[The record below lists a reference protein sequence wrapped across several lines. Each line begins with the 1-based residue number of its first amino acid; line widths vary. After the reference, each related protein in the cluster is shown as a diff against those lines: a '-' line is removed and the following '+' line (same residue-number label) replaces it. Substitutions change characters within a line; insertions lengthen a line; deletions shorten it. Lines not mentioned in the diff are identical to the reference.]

1 MRRREEAVIRRR
13 VGVHDVL
20 APVAMLVLVA
30 LIYRRLIAGRVLAG
44 GDLHIYFFPYWT
56 AVVRAVQELR
66 LPLWNSYLFAGAPLA
81 ANSQVG
87 LFYPLNWPF
96 WVFASPSL
104 VGVAHALHLN
114 VLLHLGLA
122 SVSVYALARRTG
134 TSPWAAALAG
144 AIYAGSGF
152 LGVHV
157 EHLNQLQALAWL
169 PLLFLPARQSRI
181 TLMGHAILLPRP
193 LPVMALAMIL
203 LAGHI
208 QMAFIAT
215 IGVMVWYGVWRMRCV
230 SERAALGCGDPKG
243 MGYGV
248 WRLRCVPERAAL
260 GCGGPKGVC
269 RLACDLVAAAGALWR
284 RIVASVWPWIV
295 GLAPFALAGVI
306 AAVQLLPTLQLTGL
320 SGRRIGLDWRE
331 SISFSVRPWD
341 LLNTLAPPYLVP
353 PALPEGVAYIG
364 IAGLLLAALGAWRA
378 VRAVS
383 QRSGDFSQANSLT
396 YSITWVIL
404 AGSGL
409 LMALGAYNPLYLAA
423 VRLHVPGFIH
433 FRAPARFLALYVLG
447 VSLAAG
453 VGMDG
458 VLQRLRESPSRRGA
472 AVRSAAAVVGLA
484 IVGFDLLIAG
494 EYLPHARATAA
505 RAYSDLRPAIAH
517 LVAAAQAADAAG
529 VAPER
534 FLSISE
540 MLFEVGDKAEI
551 ELVYADTLSPGALW
565 AYVVSSKQR
574 EILTPNLPLAFEVP
588 AADGYDGGL
597 LPMRHYIAFSE
608 LLIPGGT
615 LDGRLRENLSAV
627 PDARW
632 LDLLG
637 VRYVLT
643 DKTGDVWIDDIL
655 YDRQF
660 QPMLAEDDSLSV
672 AWLPEGFRANAV
684 GVLHQGGDVMV
695 SVALADGQLLSV
707 TLPAAAAPDRT
718 HWVRWP
724 EAVPVV
730 GLTFQSRG
738 GLVQLMGVSLVDE
751 RSQAFY
757 PLVLSNDFRLVHS
770 GDVKIYETVT
780 RPARLRL
787 LTDCEVVASAE
798 EALARME
805 DPSFDPAET
814 VVLETFD
821 VTELVQCTPAVG
833 EGRSITRTVSLVDYG
848 GSAVTVDV
856 QTDARVTLMLT
867 DAWYPGW
874 EVWVEDRDAP
884 GQKVAQLPLY
894 RADLM
899 FRAVPLKPGN
909 WRVTFRYVPYVLFCG
924 FAVSLLGIAAFVA
937 YAWWE
942 ARRL

>member
-1 MRRREEAVIRRR
+1 
-13 VGVHDVL
+13 VHDVL
-20 APVAMLVLVA
+20 APVAMLILVA
-30 LIYRRLIAGRVLAG
+30 LIYRRLLAGRVLAG

-66 LPLWNSYLFAGAPLA
+66 FPLWNSYLFAGAPLA

-96 WVFASPSL
+96 WAFASPSL
-104 VGVAHALHLN
+104 VGVARALHLS

-144 AIYAGSGF
+144 ALYAGSGF
-152 LGVHV
+152 VGVHV

-169 PLLFLPARQSRI
+169 PLLFLPARPSRI
-181 TLMGHAILLPRP
+181 ALVGHAILLPRP
-193 LPVMALAMIL
+193 LSVMAFAMIL
-203 LAGHI
+203 LAGHT
-208 QMAFIAT
+208 QMAFIAM
-215 IGVMVWYGVWRMRCV
+215 IGVMVCYGVRRLTCV
-230 SERAALGCGDPKG
+230 PERAALGCGDPKG
-243 MGYGV
+243 MRY
-248 WRLRCVPERAAL
+248 
-260 GCGGPKGVC
+260 GVC
-269 RLACDLVAAAGALWR
+269 RWR
-284 RIVASVWPWIV
+284 RILAGVWPWLV

-306 AAVQLLPTLQLTGL
+306 AAVQLLPTLQLTSL
-320 SGRRIGLDWRE
+320 SGRSIGLDWRE

-353 PALPEGVAYIG
+353 PALPEGVAYLG
-364 IAGLLLAALGAWRA
+364 ISGLLLAALGTWRA
-378 VRAVS
+378 LRAAV
-383 QRSGDFSQANSLT
+383 QRGGDFSQANSLT
-396 YSITWVIL
+396 YSITWGIL

-447 VSLAAG
+447 ISLVAG
-453 VGMDG
+453 LGMDG
-458 VLQRLRESPSRRGA
+458 VLQWLRASSSRRRAAVRGA
-472 AVRSAAAVVGLA
+472 AGAVCFVTVGL
-484 IVGFDLLIAG
+484 DLLFAG
-494 EYLPHARATAA
+494 EYLPHAQATAA
-505 RAYSDLRPAIAH
+505 RAYSDLRPATAH
-517 LVAAAQAADAAG
+517 LVAAARAADAAG

-551 ELVYADTLSPGALW
+551 ELVYGDTLSPGALW
-565 AYVVSSKQR
+565 AYMVSSKQR

-655 YDRQF
+655 FDRQF
-660 QPMLAEDDSLSV
+660 QPVLVEEGALSI
-672 AWLPEGFRANAV
+672 AWLPEDFPASAV
-684 GVLHQGGDVMV
+684 GVLHQGGDVTV
-695 SVALADGQLLSV
+695 SVALADGRQLSV
-707 TLPAAAAPDRT
+707 ALPAAAAPDRT
-718 HWVRWP
+718 NWVRWP

-730 GLTFQSRG
+730 GLTFQSMG
-738 GLVQLMGVSLVDE
+738 GPVQLTGVSLVDE

-757 PLVLSNDFRLVHS
+757 PLVLSDDFRLVHS
-770 GDVKIYETVT
+770 GDVKIYETVN

-787 LTDCEVVASAE
+787 LADCGVAASAD

-805 DPSFDPAET
+805 DPSFDPADT
-814 VVLETFD
+814 LVLEAFD
-821 VTELVQCTPAVG
+821 AMQPIQCTRAGG
-833 EGRSITRTVSLVDYG
+833 EVRSVTGTVSLVHYG
-848 GSAVTVDV
+848 GSEVTVDV
-856 QTDARVTLMLT
+856 QTGGPVYLMLT

-874 EVWVEDRDAP
+874 EAWVEDRD
-884 GQKVAQLPLY
+884 GSSHKVTQLPLY

-899 FRAVPLKPGN
+899 FRAVPLKAGN
-909 WRVTFRYVPYVLFCG
+909 WRVTFRYVPYVLYYG
-924 FAVSLLGIAAFVA
+924 LAVSMVGIAVFFA
-937 YAWWE
+937 YAWWGDKK
-942 ARRL
+942 AAG

>member
-1 MRRREEAVIRRR
+1 MLAAGGENLVDAMRRREEAVIRRS
-13 VGVHDVL
+13 VGVRDVP
-20 APVAMLVLVA
+20 AAVAMLLVIA

-44 GDLHIYFFPYWT
+44 GDLHIYFYPYWT

-104 VGVAHALHLN
+104 LGVARALHLS

-122 SVSVYALARRTG
+122 SVSVYALARRTR

-144 AIYAGSGF
+144 TIYAGGGF

-169 PLLFLPARQSRI
+169 PLLFLPVRQSRF
-181 TLMGHAILLPRP
+181 TLMGHVILLPSP
-193 LPVMALAMIL
+193 LSVMAFAMIL
-203 LAGHI
+203 LAGHT
-208 QMAFIAT
+208 QMAFIAA
-215 IGVMVWYGVWRMRCV
+215 IGVVVWYGVCRLRCV
-230 SERAALGCGDPKG
+230 PKRAALGCGDPKG
-243 MGYGV
+243 MWYSV
-248 WRLRCVPERAAL
+248 RRLRLVRVPAAEA
-260 GCGGPKGVC
+260 P
-269 RLACDLVAAAGALWR
+269 RWS
-284 RIVASVWPWIV
+284 RIVTSVWPWIV
-295 GLAPFALAGVI
+295 GLTPFALAGVI

-320 SGRRIGLDWRE
+320 SGRSIGLDWRE

-353 PALPEGVAYIG
+353 PALPEGVAYVG
-364 IAGLLLAALGAWRA
+364 ITGLLLAALGTWRA
-378 VRAVS
+378 VRAAS
-383 QRSGDFSQANSLT
+383 QRGEDLT
-396 YSITWVIL
+396 ITWVIL

-409 LMALGAYNPLYLAA
+409 LLALGAYNPLYLAA

-433 FRAPARFLALYVLG
+433 FRAPARFLALYALG
-447 VSLAAG
+447 ISLVAG
-453 VGMDG
+453 AGMDG
-458 VLQRLRESPSRRGA
+458 VLQWLSASSSRRSTA
-472 AVRSAAAVVGLA
+472 RRSTAVAVVSFV
-484 IVGFDLLIAG
+484 IVGFDLFLAG
-494 EYLPHARATAA
+494 EYLPHAQATAA
-505 RAYSDLRPAIAH
+505 RAYSDLRPATAY
-517 LVAAAQAADAAG
+517 LVAAARAADAAG
-529 VAPER
+529 MAPER
-534 FLSISE
+534 LLSISE

-551 ELVYADTLSPGALW
+551 ELVYGDTLSPGALW
-565 AYVVSSKQR
+565 AYLVSSKQR

-597 LPMRHYIAFSE
+597 LPLRHYIAFSE

-615 LDGRLRENLSAV
+615 VDGRLRENLSAV

-637 VRYVLT
+637 VRYLLT

-660 QPMLAEDDSLSV
+660 QPMLAEEGSLSV
-672 AWLPEGFRANAV
+672 AWLPEGFPANAV
-684 GVLHQGGDVMV
+684 GVLHRGGDVTV
-695 SVALADGQLLSV
+695 SVALADGRQLSMA
-707 TLPAAAAPDRT
+707 LPAAAAPDRT

-724 EAVPVV
+724 GSVPVV

-738 GLVQLMGVSLVDE
+738 GPVQLTGVSLVDE

-757 PLVLSNDFRLVHS
+757 PLVLSNEFRLVHS
-770 GDVKIYETVT
+770 GDVKIYETVN

-787 LTDCEVVASAE
+787 LADCEVAASAE
-798 EALARME
+798 EALARMG

-814 VVLETFD
+814 VVLEAFD
-821 VTELVQCTPAVG
+821 AMQPVQCTPAEG
-833 EGRSITRTVSLVDYG
+833 EGRSITGTVSLVHYG
-848 GSAVTVDV
+848 GSDVTVDV
-856 QTDARVTLMLT
+856 QTDTPVHLMLT

-884 GQKVAQLPLY
+884 GQKAAHLPLY

-909 WRVTFRYVPYVLFCG
+909 WHVTFRYVPYILFCG
-924 FAVSLLGIAAFVA
+924 LAVSLLGITATVA
-937 YAWWE
+937 YAWWGDKKV
-942 ARRL
+942 AG